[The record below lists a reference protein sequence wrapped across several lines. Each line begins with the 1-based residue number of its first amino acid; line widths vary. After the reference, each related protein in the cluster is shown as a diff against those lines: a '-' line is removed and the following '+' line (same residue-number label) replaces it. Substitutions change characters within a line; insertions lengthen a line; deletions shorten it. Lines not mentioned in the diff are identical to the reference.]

1 MKRLLVLMLLMT
13 ATARA
18 QVISVTSR
26 GIVVATPDEIRLFD
40 SSARRTIW
48 SARGVSNPS
57 IIVRGE
63 QRIAV
68 IDSLRNLVSIADL
81 STGAVTRVATGET
94 PVAGVFIDADLF
106 LLDRDARL
114 LERITPGG
122 VKSVLELDA
131 DPAFIRASRRMLY
144 VYSRM
149 SGVVQEIGPR
159 LQIMR
164 SVRVAPFAS
173 DFEIEGRTG
182 YLVDPRAAR
191 LHTFS
196 VITMQ
201 ATGDIEAGVV
211 PVDLTVARESNAV
224 SATSLA
230 IADPSAKRV
239 WRIEG
244 AQSVTSAVTR
254 GFLRGLLGLGLF
266 APSSAEFPTGVDRV
280 SGYGSAIIAYDTSTG
295 TLYRVNRK
303 KSSVLARGIAP
314 GAFSVGEHGI
324 AVLENGRLRLLE

>member
-1 MKRLLVLMLLMT
+1 MK
-13 ATARA
+13 
-18 QVISVTSR
+18 
-26 GIVVATPDEIRLFD
+26 
-40 SSARRTIW
+40 
-48 SARGVSNPS
+48 
-57 IIVRGE
+57 
-63 QRIAV
+63 
-68 IDSLRNLVSIADL
+68 
-81 STGAVTRVATGET
+81 
-94 PVAGVFIDADLF
+94 
-106 LLDRDARL
+106 
-114 LERITPGG
+114 
-122 VKSVLELDA
+122 
-131 DPAFIRASRRMLY
+131 
-144 VYSRM
+144 
-149 SGVVQEIGPR
+149 
-159 LQIMR
+159 
-164 SVRVAPFAS
+164 
-173 DFEIEGRTG
+173 
-182 YLVDPRAAR
+182 
-191 LHTFS
+191 
-196 VITMQ
+196 

-280 SGYGSAIIAYDTSTG
+280 SGYGSAIVAYDTSTG